1 MRLRHTLTGHS
12 GKILAAKF
20 MGENTRVCTGSH
32 DRTLKVWD
40 LRSKACINTLFPG
53 SSCNDLV
60 CLDHLIISGHFDKK
74 IRIYDTR
81 TGTQPTN
88 EIVCNGKV
96 TSVDLSKTTGQNLLA
111 CTRDDSLLMVDLRL
125 TTAPPVEFRSEGFKV
140 GCDWTRAVFTPDS
153 EYVSVGSQDGSVYI
167 WSVKNPNRPETVLKE
182 HNNVVVAVAWQ
193 PAGNCMTTCDKG
205 KEVIVWA
212 DI

>member
-12 GKILAAKF
+12 SKVLAAKF
-20 MGENTRVCTGSH
+20 MSEKTKVCTGSH
-32 DRTLKVWD
+32 DRTIRVWD
-40 LRSKACINTLFPG
+40 LRSKACISTFLPA

-60 CLDHLIISGHFDKK
+60 CLDNLIISGHFDKK

-81 TGTQPTN
+81 SGPQPTS
-88 EIVCNGKV
+88 EIQCNGRI
-96 TSVDLSKTTGQNLLA
+96 TSVDLSRTGQNLLA
-111 CTRDDSLLMVDLRL
+111 CTRDDSLVLMDLRL
-125 TTAPPVEFRSEGFKV
+125 ASAPPVEYRDENFKV

-153 EYVSVGSQDGSVYI
+153 EYVSVGSGDGSVYI
-167 WSVKNPNRPETVLKE
+167 WNVRNPNRPETVLKE
-182 HNNVVVAVAWQ
+182 HSNVVVAVAWQ
-193 PAGNCMTTCDKG
+193 PAGNCVTTCDKG